1 MYLYII
7 DVFEF
12 NIVLYSYGKRI
23 TCQMAEICRVAEQ
36 AADAACCKHGKIGF
50 DDFCISGCIADNR
63 AKACAFMLDD
73 IEKRCI
79 FNYRD
84 IRKLFDCGKELTRDF
99 LSGDVFVEQN
109 AVI

>member
-1 MYLYII
+1 
-7 DVFEF
+7 
-12 NIVLYSYGKRI
+12 
-23 TCQMAEICRVAEQ
+23 
-36 AADAACCKHGKIGF
+36 
-50 DDFCISGCIADNR
+50 
-63 AKACAFMLDD
+63 MLDD

-99 LSGDVFVEQN
+99 LAGDVFVEQN